1 MRETRELGRLAYGA
15 MAVLAVVLFADL
27 HGASTVTS
35 QSSDLPAG
43 TWSVSGQG
51 EGAIKFNTRTGK
63 SFILLEFEDGWYWS
77 AINEF
82 DPSEWPKE
90 GKARVRPTLGN
101 LFWDE
106 IGLDTFEVAKQG
118 GKIIGLKVLAAFEDP
133 GIGLKPGDVVTKV
146 DKVAVTSLD
155 ELDVAIME
163 RALDALNRSV
173 TLTVLRSE
181 KETLIEYD
189 PQRLIEGD

>member
-1 MRETRELGRLAYGA
+1 MAEVRGQGRVVMGA
-15 MAVLAVVLFADL
+15 MAMLAVVLIAYL
-27 HGASTVTS
+27 HSVPTVVS

-51 EGAIKFNTRTGK
+51 EGAVKLNTRTGK
-63 SFILLEFEDGWYWS
+63 SFILLESEDGWYWS
-77 AINEF
+77 AIKEVST
-82 DPSEWPKE
+82 SEWPKE

-118 GKIIGLKVLAAFEDP
+118 GKIIGLKVLAAYEDP
-133 GIGLKPGDVVTKV
+133 GIGLKHGDVIKKV
-146 DKVAVTSLD
+146 DDITVSSLD

-163 RALDALNRSV
+163 RAFDLRNRSV
-173 TLTVLRSE
+173 TLTILRGE
-181 KETLIEYD
+181 KESLIEYD
-189 PQRLIEGD
+189 PQKLVEGD